1 MSTILDIFQLFSL
14 LLVTFPTVESVQYF
28 YSIVTFCFF
37 LQLKESNI
45 EKVKQTSEAEESA
58 KLFLEE
64 LLRDVCGSI
73 DEQKSECMESANKC
87 DGEGKSL
94 KV

>member
-14 LLVTFPTVESVQYF
+14 LLVTVELVHYF
-28 YSIVTFCFF
+28 YTIVTFCFF

-58 KLFLEE
+58 KMFLEE

-73 DEQKSECMESANKC
+73 DEQKSEYMESANKC
-87 DGEGKSL
+87 DAEGKSL